1 MSWRLSQNFL
11 GSINTMNVRKK
22 NKAHRS
28 RYEIVDE
35 ILRVV
40 LLRNQS
46 PSSLYMCKPLHIEY
60 GARLT
65 YRQAT
70 YYTTILVEFGF
81 LTEKKSTKSRPSH
94 CYEITE
100 KGRRYIHIFGG
111 VEDDLRPRESM

>member
-1 MSWRLSQNFL
+1 MIRRLSQNFL
-11 GSINTMNVRKK
+11 GSVNTVHVRKK
-22 NKAHRS
+22 NKVHRS
-28 RYEIVDE
+28 RYEIVGE

-65 YRQAT
+65 YKQASRYIT
-70 YYTTILVEFGF
+70 VLVEFGF
-81 LTEKKSTKSRPSH
+81 LIEMKSTKSRPSH

-100 KGRRYIHIFGG
+100 KGRRYIHIFAEI
-111 VEDDLRPRESM
+111 EDDLRPRFNI

>member
-11 GSINTMNVRKK
+11 GSINTVRVRKK

-28 RYEIVDE
+28 KYEIVGE
-35 ILRVV
+35 ILKVV

-46 PSSLYMCKPLHIEY
+46 PSSQYMCKPLHIEY

-65 YRQAT
+65 YKQAT
-70 YYTTILVEFGF
+70 YYITTLVEFGF
-81 LTEKKSTKSRPSH
+81 LIEKKSTKSRPSH

-100 KGRRYIHIFGG
+100 KGRRYIRIFTEI
-111 VEDDLRPRESM
+111 EDDLIPRVNM

>member
-1 MSWRLSQNFL
+1 MSQSFL
-11 GSINTMNVRKK
+11 GSVNTVHVRKK
-22 NKAHRS
+22 NKVHRS
-28 RYEIVDE
+28 RYEIVGE

-65 YRQAT
+65 YKQASR
-70 YYTTILVEFGF
+70 YITILVEFGF
-81 LTEKKSTKSRPSH
+81 LIEMNSTKSRPSH

-100 KGRRYIHIFGG
+100 KGRQYIHIFAEI
-111 VEDDLRPRESM
+111 EDDLRPLVNM

>member
-1 MSWRLSQNFL
+1 MKA
-11 GSINTMNVRKK
+11 RKK

-28 RYEIVDE
+28 RYEIVGE

-65 YRQAT
+65 YKQAS
-70 YYTTILVEFGF
+70 YYIQNLVEFGF
-81 LTEKKSTKSRPSH
+81 LLQRKSTKSVPDH
-94 CYEITE
+94 YYEITD
-100 KGRRYIHIFGG
+100 KGRRYIHVFAEL
-111 VEDDLRPRESM
+111 EDDLLPCFNM